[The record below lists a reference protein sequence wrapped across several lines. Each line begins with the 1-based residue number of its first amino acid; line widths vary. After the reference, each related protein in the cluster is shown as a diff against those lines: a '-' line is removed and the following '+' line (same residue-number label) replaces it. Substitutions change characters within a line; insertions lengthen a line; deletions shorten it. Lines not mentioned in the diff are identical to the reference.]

1 MTSLMKNENKK
12 KLIELENIHVD
23 LKSSFETINI
33 LKGINLKIYKNESI
47 GIIGESGAGK
57 STLIM
62 CIAGLELI
70 SKGKILFNN
79 VPIHNLKEDDLALY
93 RSKNIGVIFQ
103 SFNLLPSMTALEN
116 VNLPIEI
123 SGNFKNNKM
132 AMELLTAVGLKNR
145 IFHYP
150 HQLSGGEQ
158 QRVAIARSL
167 ISNPEILIADEPT
180 GNLDKKNSEDVI
192 KLLFQ
197 LKKDFGSTLILVTHD
212 TSVAKLC
219 DRIIKIDNGLIVK

>member
-1 MTSLMKNENKK
+1 MTSKIKNENKK

-23 LKSSFETINI
+23 LKSSFETISV
-33 LKGINLKIYKNESI
+33 LKGINLKIFKDESV

-70 SKGKILFNN
+70 SKGKIFFNN
-79 VPIHNLKEDDLALY
+79 LPIHNLKEDDLALH

-219 DRIIKIDNGLIVK
+219 DRIVKIDNGLIVK

>member
-1 MTSLMKNENKK
+1 MTSKLKNENKK
-12 KLIELENIHVD
+12 KLIELENVHVD
-23 LKSSFETINI
+23 LKSSFETINV
-33 LKGINLKIYKNESI
+33 LKGINLKIFKNESV

-70 SKGKILFNN
+70 SKGKIFFNN
-79 VPIHNLKEDDLALY
+79 LPIHNLNEDGLALY
-93 RSKNIGVIFQ
+93 RSENIGIIFQ

-123 SGNFKNNKM
+123 SGDFKNNKM

-192 KLLFQ
+192 NLLFQ
-197 LKKDFGSTLILVTHD
+197 LKKDFGATLILVTHD

-219 DRIIKIDNGLIVK
+219 DRIIKIDNGLIAK

>member
-12 KLIELENIHVD
+12 KLIELDNIHVD
-23 LKSSFETINI
+23 LKSSFETINV
-33 LKGINLKIYKNESI
+33 LKGINLKIFKNESVS
-47 GIIGESGAGK
+47 IIGESGAGK

-79 VPIHNLKEDDLALY
+79 LPIHNLKEDDLALY

-123 SGNFKNNKM
+123 SGNFKNNKI

-192 KLLFQ
+192 KLLFK

-219 DRIIKIDNGLIVK
+219 DRIITIDNGLIVK

>member
-1 MTSLMKNENKK
+1 MTSKIKNENKK

-23 LKSSFETINI
+23 LKSSFETISV
-33 LKGINLKIYKNESI
+33 LKGINLKIFKDESV

-79 VPIHNLKEDDLALY
+79 LPIHNLKEDDLALY
-93 RSKNIGVIFQ
+93 RSKNIGVNFQ

-167 ISNPEILIADEPT
+167 ISNPEILFADEPT

-192 KLLFQ
+192 KLLFK

-219 DRIIKIDNGLIVK
+219 DRIITIDNGLIVK

>member
-1 MTSLMKNENKK
+1 MKKMKNENKK

-23 LKSSFETINI
+23 LKSSFETINV
-33 LKGINLKIYKNESI
+33 LKGINLKIFKNESV

-79 VPIHNLKEDDLALY
+79 LPIHNLKEDDLALY
-93 RSKNIGVIFQ
+93 RSKNIGIIFQ

-132 AMELLTAVGLKNR
+132 AIELLTAVGLKNR

-219 DRIIKIDNGLIVK
+219 DRILKIDNGLIVK

>member
-1 MTSLMKNENKK
+1 MTSKIKNENKK

-23 LKSSFETINI
+23 LKSSFETISV
-33 LKGINLKIYKNESI
+33 LKGINLKIFKDESV

-70 SKGKILFNN
+70 SKGKIFFNN
-79 VPIHNLKEDDLALY
+79 LPIHNLKEDDLALY
-93 RSKNIGVIFQ
+93 RSKNIGIIFQ

-123 SGNFKNNKM
+123 SGTFKNNKM
-132 AMELLTAVGLKNR
+132 ATELLTAVGLKNR
-145 IFHYP
+145 LFHYP

-192 KLLFQ
+192 KLLFK

>member
-23 LKSSFETINI
+23 LKSSFETINV
-33 LKGINLKIYKNESI
+33 LKGINLKIFKDESV

-70 SKGKILFNN
+70 SKGKIFFNN
-79 VPIHNLKEDDLALY
+79 LPIHNLKEDDLALY

-192 KLLFQ
+192 KLLFK

>member
-1 MTSLMKNENKK
+1 MKNENKK

-23 LKSSFETINI
+23 LKSSFETINV
-33 LKGINLKIYKNESI
+33 LKGINLKIFKNESV

-79 VPIHNLKEDDLALY
+79 LPIHNLKEDDLALY

-145 IFHYP
+145 MFHYP

-192 KLLFQ
+192 KLLFK
-197 LKKDFGSTLILVTHD
+197 LKKRFWVYINFGHS
-212 TSVAKLC
+212 
-219 DRIIKIDNGLIVK
+219 

>member
-1 MTSLMKNENKK
+1 MKNENKK

-23 LKSSFETINI
+23 LKSSFETINV
-33 LKGINLKIYKNESI
+33 LKGVNLKIFKNESVA
-47 GIIGESGAGK
+47 IIGESGAGK

-79 VPIHNLKEDDLALY
+79 LPIHNLKEDDLALY

>member
-1 MTSLMKNENKK
+1 MISLMKNENKK

-23 LKSSFETINI
+23 LKTSFETINV
-33 LKGINLKIYKNESI
+33 LKGINLKIFKNESV

-79 VPIHNLKEDDLALY
+79 LPIHNLKEDDLALY

-192 KLLFQ
+192 KLIFQ

>member
-1 MTSLMKNENKK
+1 MAPLMKNENKK

-23 LKSSFETINI
+23 LKSSFETINV
-33 LKGINLKIYKNESI
+33 LKGINLKIFKNESV

-79 VPIHNLKEDDLALY
+79 MPIHNLKEDDLALY
-93 RSKNIGVIFQ
+93 RSKNIGIIFQ

-123 SGNFKNNKM
+123 SGNFKNNNM

-197 LKKDFGSTLILVTHD
+197 LKQDFGSTLILVTHD
-212 TSVAKLC
+212 TSVAQLC
-219 DRIIKIDNGLIVK
+219 DRIIKLDNGLIVK

>member
-23 LKSSFETINI
+23 LKSAFETINV
-33 LKGINLKIYKNESI
+33 LKGINLKIFKNESV

-57 STLIM
+57 STLVM

-70 SKGKILFNN
+70 SKGKIFFKNS
-79 VPIHNLKEDDLALY
+79 PIHNLNEDDLAIY

-103 SFNLLPSMTALEN
+103 AFNLLPSMTALEN

-123 SGNFKNNKM
+123 AGSFKNNKM
-132 AMELLTAVGLKNR
+132 AIELLTAVGLKNR

-180 GNLDKKNSEDVI
+180 GNLDKRNSEDVI
-192 KLLFQ
+192 KLLFK

-219 DRIIKIDNGLIVK
+219 DRIIKIDNGLIVE

>member
-12 KLIELENIHVD
+12 KLIELKNIHVD
-23 LKSSFETINI
+23 LKSSFETINV
-33 LKGINLKIYKNESI
+33 LKGINLKIFKNESV

-79 VPIHNLKEDDLALY
+79 LPIHNLKEDDLALF

-116 VNLPIEI
+116 VTLPIEI
-123 SGNFKNNKM
+123 SGNYKNNTM
-132 AMELLTAVGLKNR
+132 AIELLTAVGLKNR

-167 ISNPEILIADEPT
+167 ISNPQILIADEPT

-192 KLLFQ
+192 KLLFK

>member
-23 LKSSFETINI
+23 LKSSLETINV
-33 LKGINLKIYKNESI
+33 LKGINLKIFKNESV

-70 SKGKILFNN
+70 SKGKIFFNN
-79 VPIHNLKEDDLALY
+79 LPIHNLKEDDLALY

-192 KLLFQ
+192 KLIFQ
-197 LKKDFGSTLILVTHD
+197 LKKDFGSTLILVTHE

>member
-1 MTSLMKNENKK
+1 MKKMKNENKK

-23 LKSSFETINI
+23 LKSSFETINV
-33 LKGINLKIYKNESI
+33 LKGINLKIFKNESV

-79 VPIHNLKEDDLALY
+79 LPIHNLKEDDLALY

-192 KLLFQ
+192 KLIFQ

>member
-23 LKSSFETINI
+23 LKSSFETIYV
-33 LKGINLKIYKNESI
+33 LKGINLKIFKNESV

-79 VPIHNLKEDDLALY
+79 LPIHNLKEDDLALY

-192 KLLFQ
+192 KLIFQ

>member
-23 LKSSFETINI
+23 LKSSFETINV
-33 LKGINLKIYKNESI
+33 LKGINLKIFKNESI

-70 SKGKILFNN
+70 SKGKIFFNN
-79 VPIHNLKEDDLALY
+79 LPIHNLKEDDLALY

-145 IFHYP
+145 MFHYP

-192 KLLFQ
+192 KLLFK

>member
-1 MTSLMKNENKK
+1 MKIKK

-23 LKSSFETINI
+23 LKSAFETINV
-33 LKGINLKIYKNESI
+33 LKGINLKIFKNESV

-57 STLIM
+57 STLVM

-70 SKGKILFNN
+70 SKGKIFFKNS
-79 VPIHNLKEDDLALY
+79 PIHNLNEDDLAIY

-103 SFNLLPSMTALEN
+103 AFNLLPSMTALEN
-116 VNLPIEI
+116 VNLPIDI
-123 SGNFKNNKM
+123 AGSFKNNKM
-132 AMELLTAVGLKNR
+132 AIELLTAVGLKNR

-192 KLLFQ
+192 KLIFQ

-219 DRIIKIDNGLIVK
+219 DRIIKIDNGLIAE